1 MSLLVSYVMLCVCVL
16 MKGGTDITQLKKFAS
31 YPGQEGAGQ
40 LGDIDEDDEVPGK
53 GSSLVLLVARL

>member
-1 MSLLVSYVMLCVCVL
+1 LS
-16 MKGGTDITQLKKFAS
+16 QLKKLAS

-53 GSSLVLLVARL
+53 DDHVCKWVNKLWFLFFRSSG

>member
-1 MSLLVSYVMLCVCVL
+1 MCIFQ
-16 MKGGTDITQLKKFAS
+16 GGTDLSQLKKLAS

-53 GSSLVLLVARL
+53 NQCMVLVCSISISIFFLYF